1 MDEKLL
7 ALLDD
12 LLYTS
17 KFKTW
22 ICIQIA
28 DLAAQ
33 SLGHRSTR
41 QINGDSD
48 AVSDKYNELL
58 DTLLVIIYEFK
69 RIIENRTSEYKQEII
84 SMNTEELE
92 NKLEEVLIPS
102 VIFND
107 VSLFAET
114 FFE

>member
-48 AVSDKYNELL
+48 AVSDK
-58 DTLLVIIYEFK
+58 
-69 RIIENRTSEYKQEII
+69 
-84 SMNTEELE
+84 
-92 NKLEEVLIPS
+92 
-102 VIFND
+102 
-107 VSLFAET
+107 
-114 FFE
+114 